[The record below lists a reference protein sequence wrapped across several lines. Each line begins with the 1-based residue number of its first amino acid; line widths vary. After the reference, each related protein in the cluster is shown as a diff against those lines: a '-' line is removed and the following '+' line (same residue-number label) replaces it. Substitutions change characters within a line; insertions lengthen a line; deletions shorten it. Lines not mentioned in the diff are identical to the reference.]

1 MNYAMIKNGV
11 IDNIIV
17 ADYTMAQ
24 TLKQLQ
30 EYDEAINCDNYPV
43 GVGDIYENGY
53 FMNAEDVKDENGNIL
68 IPARTVIERNM
79 TQEEYIKIL
88 ETENTKLKNDALN
101 IAEILLDLGIRIEM
115 IETGV

>member
-30 EYDEAINCDNYPV
+30 GYDEAINCDNYPV
-43 GVGDIYENGY
+43 GIGDIYENGY
-53 FMNAEDVKDENGNIL
+53 FMNAEDVTDEQGNIL
-68 IPARTVIERNM
+68 IPAKTVIERNI
-79 TQEEYIKIL
+79 TAEEQVKIL
-88 ETENTKLKNDALN
+88 EDENSNLKTQVADLTLAL
-101 IAEILLDLGIRIEM
+101 AELM
-115 IETGV
+115 GV

>member
-30 EYDEAINCDNYPV
+30 GYDEAINCDNYPV
-43 GVGDIYENGY
+43 KIGDIYENGA
-53 FMNAEDVKDENGNIL
+53 FMNAEDVTDEQGNIL
-68 IPARTVIERNM
+68 IPARTVIERNI
-79 TQEEYIKIL
+79 TAEEQVKIL
-88 ETENTKLKNDALN
+88 EERNSLMQMALDD
-101 IAEILLDLGIRIEM
+101 IILNG
-115 IETGV
+115 GGF